1 MWQDLQVQDLT
12 KDTIA
17 RNLLRT
23 ASFMLVT
30 MLFQTL
36 YILVDLYFV
45 GRLGK
50 EAVAGVAVAG
60 NLQFVVL
67 AATQVL
73 GVGTTTL
80 VAHAVGQ
87 RDHSRAQLAFNQS
100 QTLSMIVGFV
110 FLAVSMLLRTSYAT
124 LQSADPVTAKAAAD
138 YLLWFLPAL
147 ALQFGMVAMAS
158 ALRGQATS
166 ARAWWCRRPPSSS
179 TSSWRRS

>member
-1 MWQDLQVQDLT
+1 LQDLT

-17 RNLLRT
+17 RNLVRT
-23 ASFMLVT
+23 AGFMLVT

-87 RDHSRAQLAFNQS
+87 KDHARAQLAFNQS
-100 QTLSMIVGFV
+100 QTLSMLVGLA
-110 FLAVSMLLRTSYAT
+110 FLLVAMLLRTGYST
-124 LQSADPVTAKAAAD
+124 MQSANPATAVAAAD
-138 YLLWFLPAL
+138 YLFWFLPAL
-147 ALQFGMVAMAS
+147 ALQFVIVAP
-158 ALRGQATS
+158 ATS
-166 ARAWWCRRPPSSS
+166 VPAWWCRPRRSSS
-179 TSSWRRS
+179 TSCWRPS